1 MEVKC
6 SILLFST
13 TNFYDGVPKLFPLD
27 IPNWNLTGATGLH
40 LKTTLMRTSA
50 ETVKLQIVKQQSDEL
65 KDSKNLVR
73 DERNCKVR
81 WKFSSQVTFFQLL
94 IWKCSFWQL
103 YHWYISTQ
111 IPPKQAIGLLKK
123 KTWLRESCVFTW
135 LSSPSPFKSLIFIRP
150 KAIWSGAQVV
160 CCVRLQP
167 LSGNQVECVP
177 ENGKPPIAFVYDV
190 TLLLLICLQSSNC
203 H

>member
-13 TNFYDGVPKLFPLD
+13 TNFYDTQTFSLGHPKL
-27 IPNWNLTGATGLH
+27 
-40 LKTTLMRTSA
+40 
-50 ETVKLQIVKQQSDEL
+50 KLNEGRRGYIWKQHWWELQPKQLSCKIVKPQSDEL

-81 WKFSSQVTFFQLL
+81 WKFSSQVTYYPLL
-94 IWKCSFWQL
+94 TWKCSLWQL